1 MTKENRFDILAWKR
15 LDKDKEKCLNCGME
29 GVNMNLYRKDNRR
42 MIIRGLQNDH

>member
-15 LDKDKEKCLNCGME
+15 LDRIKRNCGME
-29 GVNMNLYRKDNRR
+29 EVNMNLYRKDNRR